1 MSQRILIAYA
11 SGTGSTAEV
20 AEAIADVLR
29 QEATTVE
36 VKSVTEMKT
45 TAPYSAIVVGSS
57 IRVGRWLPEAVAFV
71 QQNQADLRTKPVAY
85 FTTCLTMANRNA
97 DNRRTVLAY
106 MDPVLKIDPDI
117 QPVGLGLFAGALAP
131 TQTML
136 MSSHT
141 GPYGD
146 FRNWD
151 IIRDWAQKIRPM
163 LLTGETPKDHKV
175 TNLANAILSFTDLS
189 GMNLSEVNLKQADLT
204 AAELTNVNLTESQL
218 NWANFSD
225 STLVGANLQRANLIG
240 SVLHAADLTSANLSE
255 AILNGA
261 NLSNTTLQGANLQEA
276 DLNWAN
282 LAEADLRDA
291 NLSQANLLWANLAA
305 ANLMG
310 ATLTDA
316 RYNIHTHWPD
326 DFSPEAVGAVEV
338 KQFGL

>member
-20 AEAIADVLR
+20 AEAIAEVLR
-29 QEATTVE
+29 QEATVVE
-36 VKSVTEMKT
+36 IQAVTEVT
-45 TAPYSAIVVGSS
+45 TTTPYSAIVIGSS
-57 IRVGRWLPEAVAFV
+57 IRVGRWLPDAVAFV

-97 DNRRTVLAY
+97 DNRRIVLAY
-106 MDPVLKIDPDI
+106 MDTVLKIDPDI

-136 MSSHT
+136 MSNQT

-151 IIRDWAQKIRPM
+151 IIRSWAEKIRPA
-163 LLTGETPKDHKV
+163 LLTAETPRDHKV
-175 TNLANAILSFTDLS
+175 TNLADAVLSFTDLS
-189 GMNLSEVNLKQADLT
+189 GMNLSEVNLRRADLT
-204 AAELTNVNLTESQL
+204 AAELTHANLAESQL
-218 NWANFSD
+218 NWANLSD
-225 STLVGANLQRANLIG
+225 STLVDANLHRANLIG
-240 SVLHAADLTSANLSE
+240 AMLHAADLTKANLSE

-261 NLSNTTLQGANLQEA
+261 NLSNATLQAANLREA

-282 LAEADLRDA
+282 LAEANLRDA
-291 NLSQANLLWANLAA
+291 NLGEANLLWANLSAA
-305 ANLMG
+305 DLTG

-316 RYNIHTHWPD
+316 HYNLHTQWPER
-326 DFSPEAVGAVEV
+326 FNPEAAGAVAI